1 MQLKETIV
9 EGLKDGKAKDV
20 VCIDMRKIN
29 GSICD
34 YFIIAHGDSA
44 THIDGINRSVY
55 KRCVKDLNEKP
66 WKEEGKGNSEW
77 ILMDYVNVVAHIFY
91 KETRSI
97 YNIEDLWGC
106 LLYTSP
112 SPRDGLLSRMP
123 SSA

>member
-1 MQLKETIV
+1 MQLKNSIV

-20 VCIDMRKIN
+20 VCIDMRKVN

-55 KRCVKDLNEKP
+55 KRCFEDLNEKP
-66 WKEEGKGNSEW
+66 WKEEGKGKSEW

-97 YNIEDLWGC
+97 YNIEELWGDAP
-106 LLYTSP
+106 LTQHLT
-112 SPRDGLLSRMP
+112 
-123 SSA
+123 

>member
-20 VCIDMRKIN
+20 VCIDMRKVN

-55 KRCVKDLNEKP
+55 KRCVEDLKEKP

-97 YNIEDLWGC
+97 YNIEDLWGDAPVKQY
-106 LLYTSP
+106 LT
-112 SPRDGLLSRMP
+112 
-123 SSA
+123 

>member
-1 MQLKETIV
+1 MQLKDTIV

-20 VCIDMRKIN
+20 VCIDMRKVN

-66 WKEEGKGNSEW
+66 WNEEGKGNSEW

-97 YNIEDLWGC
+97 YNIEDLWGDAPVKQY
-106 LLYTSP
+106 LT
-112 SPRDGLLSRMP
+112 
-123 SSA
+123 

>member
-20 VCIDMRKIN
+20 LCIDMRNVN

-44 THIDGINRSVY
+44 THIDGVNRSVY

-66 WKEEGKGNSEW
+66 WKEEGKGNCEW

-97 YNIEDLWGC
+97 YNIEELWGDAPVKH
-106 LLYTSP
+106 YIT
-112 SPRDGLLSRMP
+112 
-123 SSA
+123 

>member
-20 VCIDMRKIN
+20 VCIDMRKFN

-55 KRCVKDLNEKP
+55 KRCVKDLNENLGKR
-66 WKEEGKGNSEW
+66 KEKGITNGYLW
-77 ILMDYVNVVAHIFY
+77 IM
-91 KETRSI
+91 
-97 YNIEDLWGC
+97 
-106 LLYTSP
+106 
-112 SPRDGLLSRMP
+112 
-123 SSA
+123 